1 MTKRIAVLALA
12 ALLLAGCADPREN
25 VQPKGGAVELE
36 HGQLFVQV
44 IEVNGRPIS
53 CVVFSSTSKGG
64 VSCDFT
70 REAKP

>member
-1 MTKRIAVLALA
+1 VIKRIAVLALA
-12 ALLLAGCADPREN
+12 LLLLAGCAAPRE
-25 VQPKGGAVELE
+25 VQPKGGKVELE

>member
-12 ALLLAGCADPREN
+12 VLLLAGCADPRED
-25 VQPKGGAVELE
+25 VQPKSGKVELE